1 MTTLIADVVQN
12 VIEFIADRP
21 SALLACRG
29 VSWRWRDC
37 TSDAVAFL
45 NGKCATK
52 LHSSEETADEH
63 QRTHEACQVL
73 CLSDRLEELHA
84 DTSMQLLRGLE
95 RCSALHC
102 LTLRH
107 VHDAPLNFSIS
118 ELLRHCSKLNVA
130 SVTLCLDQAAITDED
145 MTDLQQMPS
154 LKGLSLHRCVSTQ
167 VARAFLC
174 PHLTFLDLSATP
186 VVDDDLLGIAASGC
200 ASVLETLDLTFCEVS
215 DPAALRRF
223 TALTSLD
230 LAISPVS
237 DEVVSALTPT
247 LRRLNLRGCR
257 KITSSAAFSHLTAL
271 EELYIAS
278 TGIQDVAGFSSLPH
292 LTSLNVDNCKKLVAA
307 PCGRSCPAL
316 RKLSAMSVTWT
327 SVDCLITIS
336 TLETLVLDDCDHI
349 TLTPLQHCGAL
360 RQLSVKIH
368 PFGSDEAT
376 SPIDDSGILRLERVV
391 TLEELVLGG
400 CRRIRSVSFLAS
412 LPALTKLVLA
422 RTSVDDLG
430 ILGIEL
436 IPTLQT
442 LDLSGTAV
450 TNVTRLSSCRA
461 LTALDLSGTK
471 ITDDGMHGL
480 EAIPTLTT
488 LDARNCSHLRS
499 VGSLGLYPALRELF
513 LLECSITDEGVR
525 GLERNQHLCHLD
537 LRCNNVLRSVANL
550 ANGCR
555 SLQVLYFDCTAVDD
569 AGIAGLERLP
579 SLRLLSLLDCPVT
592 NPIPLLQSKSL
603 TSMTV
608 PMMEPAVM
616 EQLDH
621 LTREGPGSTGGVP
634 KAFSMSTTAH
644 GIHLARCAF

>member
-1 MTTLIADVVQN
+1 
-12 VIEFIADRP
+12 
-21 SALLACRG
+21 

-52 LHSSEETADEH
+52 LHFPEETADEH

-84 DTSMQLLRGLE
+84 DTSLQLLKGLG

-102 LTLRH
+102 LTLR
-107 VHDAPLNFSIS
+107 
-118 ELLRHCSKLNVA
+118 
-130 SVTLCLDQAAITDED
+130 
-145 MTDLQQMPS
+145 
-154 LKGLSLHRCVSTQ
+154 
-167 VARAFLC
+167 

-186 VVDDDLLGIAASGC
+186 VKDDDLLGIAASGC

-230 LAISPVS
+230 LACSMAS
-237 DEVVSALTPT
+237 NEVVSTLTPT
-247 LRRLNLRGCR
+247 LRKLNLRSCR
-257 KITSSAAFSHLTAL
+257 SITSSAAFSHLTAL
-271 EELYIAS
+271 EELYIAA

-292 LTSLNVDNCKKLVAA
+292 LTSLNVDECEELVVV

-316 RKLSAMSVTWT
+316 RKLSAMCVPWT
-327 SVDCLITIS
+327 SIDSLVSIS
-336 TLETLVLDDCDHI
+336 TLDTLVLDYRNHI
-349 TLTPLQHCGAL
+349 TTLTPLQHCTAL
-360 RQLSVKIH
+360 RQLSVKTR

-376 SPIDDSGILRLERVV
+376 SPIDDSGILGLERVV
-391 TLEELVLGG
+391 TLEELALDG
-400 CRRIRSVSFLAS
+400 CRRIRSVSFLGS

-422 RTSVDDLG
+422 KTSVDDLG

-442 LDLSGTAV
+442 LDLSATAV

-461 LTALDLSGTK
+461 LTALDLSDTK
-471 ITDDGMHGL
+471 ITGDGIRGL

-488 LDARNCSHLRS
+488 LDARSCPHLCS
-499 VGSLGLYPALRELF
+499 VGSLGLCPVLRELF

-537 LRCNNVLRSVANL
+537 LRRNNELRSVANL
-550 ANGCR
+550 ANGCP
-555 SLQVLYFDCTAVDD
+555 SLQVLYVDCTAVDD
-569 AGIAGLERLP
+569 AGIAGLEQLP
-579 SLRLLSLLDCPVT
+579 SLRSLSLLDCPVT

-603 TSMTV
+603 KGLTV

-621 LTREGPGSTGGVP
+621 LTREGPGSAGGVP
-634 KAFSMSTTAH
+634 KTFSMTTTAH
-644 GIHLARCAF
+644 GIHLARCTF